1 MRAALTRTHLMPINL
16 PMLFLSSRY
25 FGSNKIQTG
34 AYTKPS
40 ANSGLLLVKG
50 KSGVAGLII
59 DEANNPEYFGVSN
72 ANLCAVLGIP
82 LAHPIGNIG
91 AEL

>member
-1 MRAALTRTHLMPINL
+1 
-16 PMLFLSSRY
+16 MLFLSSRY

-40 ANSGLLLVKG
+40 ANSYLLFVKER
-50 KSGVAGLII
+50 SGVARLII